1 MELGFEIGENL
12 VNEVI
17 VAKINNPVSQI
28 ELGDVLVAVES
39 TNVLY
44 KSFSYG
50 ENLVRE

>member
-44 KSFSYG
+44 KSF
-50 ENLVRE
+50 